1 MNTLELK
8 KGMVENMDLYKWI
21 ELIILIALVIA
32 LYPTWRKKVAE
43 NPDKK
48 ASQMWFTYVYWFFVG
63 LVALRTVASI
73 LLAAMTGMVF

>member
-1 MNTLELK
+1 
-8 KGMVENMDLYKWI
+8 MDLYKWI
-21 ELIILIALVIA
+21 ELIILTVLVIA

-43 NPDKK
+43 SPDKK